1 MSAEYSVNRLC
12 ATLEVSPSGYHAWLR
27 RATSQRAQANA
38 DLLPLI
44 SQAHRESRQT
54 YGSPRITHWLHQHG
68 QPCGRVRVAKLMRQA
83 GINRRSRRRFRPV
96 SLTDSDHPLPV
107 ATNRL
112 LAQAPPVRPN
122 TVWVADITYVETDE
136 GWLYVAGILDRCS
149 RRCLGWAMGDSLH
162 TALPLAA
169 LDMALTHRRPH
180 GGLLHH
186 SDQGVQYASRN
197 YRQRLNEAG
206 AIASMSRRGNCY
218 DNAVMESFWSSLKR
232 ELVYRRTFA
241 THAAARAA
249 IFEWIEVFYNRERL
263 HSALGFQSP
272 VDFEN
277 QIN

>member
-27 RATSQRAQANA
+27 RAPSQRAQANA

-68 QPCGRVRVAKLMRQA
+68 QP
-83 GINRRSRRRFRPV
+83 
-96 SLTDSDHPLPV
+96 
-107 ATNRL
+107 
-112 LAQAPPVRPN
+112 
-122 TVWVADITYVETDE
+122 
-136 GWLYVAGILDRCS
+136 
-149 RRCLGWAMGDSLH
+149 WAMGDSLH

-180 GGLLHH
+180 GGLRHH

-206 AIASMSRRGNCY
+206 VIPSMSRRGNCY
-218 DNAVMESFWSSLKR
+218 VSVTRSTS
-232 ELVYRRTFA
+232 
-241 THAAARAA
+241 
-249 IFEWIEVFYNRERL
+249 I
-263 HSALGFQSP
+263 G
-272 VDFEN
+272 
-277 QIN
+277 